1 MRQKEMIM
9 SYPGI
14 VRIFGLLILY
24 LYVSATTF
32 AGDSGAGDAPA
43 GNGLASREVRK
54 IIPAKVNEKYVYYD
68 ICGLCEKDLQCDLKS
83 KCIKWTDGK
92 KYDSVT
98 SWKMK
103 RDYNRNS
110 TAGACSVE
118 AFTVTVEV
126 VFDLPRWKHADDA
139 SRELVDKWDRYM
151 KNLITHENGHRDL
164 AVAAAADISRDVAE
178 LAPISTCGELDR
190 RIDNLSR
197 IRMNKLVEEQKE
209 YDIKT
214 EHGRKQGA
222 VFP

>member
-1 MRQKEMIM
+1 M

-14 VRIFGLLILY
+14 FRIYGLLFLC
-24 LYVSATTF
+24 LSVFTTAF
-32 AGDSGAGDAPA
+32 AGDRGAGDALA
-43 GNGLASREVRK
+43 GNSIASRKVNK
-54 IIPAKVNEKYVYYD
+54 IVPTRVNEKYVYYD
-68 ICGLCEKDLQCDLKS
+68 VCGLCEKDLQCDLKN

-92 KYDSVT
+92 KYDSMT

-103 RDYNRNS
+103 RHYDRNN

-118 AFTVTVEV
+118 AFTITVEV
-126 VFDLPRWKHADDA
+126 VFRLPRWEHTDA
-139 SRELVDKWDRYM
+139 APTALVDKWDRYM
-151 KNLITHENGHRDL
+151 KNLVTHENGHRDL

-178 LAPISTCGELDR
+178 LAPIWTCAELDR
-190 RIDNLSR
+190 RIDDLSR

-214 EHGRKQGA
+214 EHGRMQGA